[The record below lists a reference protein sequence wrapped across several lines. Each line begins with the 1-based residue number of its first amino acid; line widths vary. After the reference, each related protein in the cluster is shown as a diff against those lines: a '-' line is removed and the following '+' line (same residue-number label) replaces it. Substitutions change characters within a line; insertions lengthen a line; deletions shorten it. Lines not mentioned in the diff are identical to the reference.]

1 MSDYKNS
8 EQDELLTMLEQMQ
21 DEIEQKDLIISQL
34 EQELKQTPS
43 SSSEISELKSLLTE
57 VQNESKRKSQKI
69 SQQEQTIQQLNA
81 KIESLNNSDLQ
92 LREAKRL
99 SREASTTVS
108 AAEAE
113 AESARQEASR
123 ARRDADAKVQQMKQ
137 NLSAREKAATAKE
150 NRLNE
155 IEANVEGEVDKR
167 VMDLGTKKLNA
178 LEKDYKAKSKALN
191 DKYDKM
197 TASYKGRYYM
207 ALYYGIVVT
216 VLMAVLS
223 ETFRHEVAVFFST
236 FYEGVFTIGQG
247 LIDLGGLVA
256 KLGDMIP
263 QETVAFIV
271 HWLLQI
277 VVTVGAVVGLIFLI
291 VWGISK
297 FVAFFK
303 EHYADEITVA
313 VMLMALAVIVIGADY
328 VALLPVNLILLYI
341 LIFIGYIVVRAFLEW
356 DDAEAKKNLLVNV
369 GLTVGIIVLV
379 WIGLR
384 SIAQSLSELAH

>member
-1 MSDYKNS
+1 M
-8 EQDELLTMLEQMQ
+8 
-21 DEIEQKDLIISQL
+21 
-34 EQELKQTPS
+34 
-43 SSSEISELKSLLTE
+43 
-57 VQNESKRKSQKI
+57 
-69 SQQEQTIQQLNA
+69 
-81 KIESLNNSDLQ
+81 Q

-99 SREASTTVS
+99 SQEASTTVS

-123 ARRDADAKVQQMKQ
+123 ARRDADAKVRQMKED
-137 NLSAREKAATAKE
+137 LSDREKAATAKE
-150 NRLNE
+150 ARLND
-155 IEANVEGEVDKR
+155 IEADIEGEVGKR
-167 VMDLGTKKLNA
+167 VLDLGTKKLNA
-178 LEKDYKAKSKALN
+178 LEKDYKAKNKALN

-197 TASYKGRYYM
+197 TAGYKGRYYM

-223 ETFRHEVAVFFST
+223 EVFRNEVAVFFT
-236 FYEGVFTIGQG
+236 TLFDGLCTIGQG
-247 LIDLGGLVA
+247 LVDLGGLVA

-263 QETVAFIV
+263 QETVVFIV

-277 VVTVGAVVGLIFLI
+277 IVTVGAVAGLMFLI

-297 FVAFFK
+297 FIAFFK
-303 EHYADEITVA
+303 EHYADELTVA
-313 VMLMALAVIVIGADY
+313 VMLMALAIIVIGADY

-341 LIFIGYIVVRAFLEW
+341 LVFIGYLVVRAFLEW

-384 SIAQSLSELAH
+384 SIAQSLSELSH

>member
-21 DEIEQKDLIISQL
+21 DEIEQKDLTISQL
-34 EQELKQTPS
+34 KQKLKQTPS
-43 SSSEISELKSLLTE
+43 NSSEISELKSLLTE

-69 SQQEQTIQQLNA
+69 LQLEQTIQQLNA

-99 SREASTTVS
+99 SQEASTTVS

-113 AESARQEASR
+113 AESARQEASK
-123 ARRDADAKVQQMKQ
+123 ARRDADAKVRQMKED
-137 NLSAREKAATAKE
+137 LSDREKAATAKE
-150 NRLNE
+150 ARLND
-155 IEANVEGEVDKR
+155 IEADIEGEVGKR
-167 VMDLGTKKLNA
+167 VLDLGTKKLNA
-178 LEKDYKAKSKALN
+178 LEKDYKAKNKALN

-197 TASYKGRYYM
+197 TAGYKGRYYM

-223 ETFRHEVAVFFST
+223 EVFRNEVAVFFT
-236 FYEGVFTIGQG
+236 TLFDGLCTIGQG
-247 LIDLGGLVA
+247 LVDLGGLVA

-277 VVTVGAVVGLIFLI
+277 IVTVGAVAGLMFLI

-297 FVAFFK
+297 FIAFFK
-303 EHYADEITVA
+303 EHYADELTVA
-313 VMLMALAVIVIGADY
+313 VMLMALAIIVIGADY

-341 LIFIGYIVVRAFLEW
+341 LVFIGYLVVRAFLEW

-384 SIAQSLSELAH
+384 SIAQSLSELSH

>member
-1 MSDYKNS
+1 MSDLKNS

-21 DEIEQKDLIISQL
+21 DEIDSLKSENEQLR
-34 EQELKQTPS
+34 QTPS

-57 VQNESKRKSQKI
+57 VQSESKRKSQKI

-99 SREASTTVS
+99 SQEASTTVS

-123 ARRDADAKVQQMKQ
+123 ARRDADAKVRQMKED
-137 NLSAREKAATAKE
+137 LSDREKAATAKE
-150 NRLNE
+150 ARLND
-155 IEANVEGEVDKR
+155 IEADIEGEVGKR
-167 VMDLGTKKLNA
+167 VLDLGTKKLNA
-178 LEKDYKAKSKALN
+178 LEKDYKAKNKALN

-197 TASYKGRYYM
+197 TAGYKGRYYM

-223 ETFRHEVAVFFST
+223 EVFRNEVAVFFT
-236 FYEGVFTIGQG
+236 TLFDGLCTIGQG
-247 LIDLGGLVA
+247 LVDLGGLVA

-277 VVTVGAVVGLIFLI
+277 IVTVGAVAGLMFLI

-297 FVAFFK
+297 FIAFFK
-303 EHYADEITVA
+303 EHYADELTVA
-313 VMLMALAVIVIGADY
+313 VMLMALAIIVIGADY
-328 VALLPVNLILLYI
+328 VAMLPVNLILLYI
-341 LIFIGYIVVRAFLEW
+341 LVFIGYLVVRAFLEW

-384 SIAQSLSELAH
+384 SIAQSLSELSH

>member
-1 MSDYKNS
+1 M
-8 EQDELLTMLEQMQ
+8 
-21 DEIEQKDLIISQL
+21 
-34 EQELKQTPS
+34 
-43 SSSEISELKSLLTE
+43 
-57 VQNESKRKSQKI
+57 
-69 SQQEQTIQQLNA
+69 
-81 KIESLNNSDLQ
+81 Q
-92 LREAKRL
+92 LREARRL
-99 SREASTTVS
+99 SQEATTTVS

-123 ARRDADAKVQQMKQ
+123 ARRDADAKVRQMKED
-137 NLSAREKAATAKE
+137 LSDRERAATAKE
-150 NRLNE
+150 HRLNE
-155 IEANVEGEVDKR
+155 IQADVEGEVGKR

-178 LEKDYKAKSKALN
+178 LEKDYKAKNKALD

-223 ETFRHEVAVFFST
+223 ETFRNEVAVFFT
-236 FYEGVFTIGQG
+236 TLFDGLFAIGQG
-247 LIDLGGLVA
+247 MIDLGGLVA

-277 VVTVGAVVGLIFLI
+277 IVTVGAIAGLLLLI
-291 VWGISK
+291 AWGVSK

-303 EHYADEITVA
+303 EHYADEMTVA
-313 VMLMALAVIVIGADY
+313 IMLMALAVIVIGADY

-341 LIFIGYIVVRAFLEW
+341 LIFVGYIVVRAFLEW

-369 GLTVGIIVLV
+369 GLAVFIIAAV
-379 WIGLR
+379 WLGLR
-384 SIAQSLSELAH
+384 SLAQSLSELAH

>member
-1 MSDYKNS
+1 M
-8 EQDELLTMLEQMQ
+8 
-21 DEIEQKDLIISQL
+21 
-34 EQELKQTPS
+34 
-43 SSSEISELKSLLTE
+43 
-57 VQNESKRKSQKI
+57 
-69 SQQEQTIQQLNA
+69 
-81 KIESLNNSDLQ
+81 Q

-99 SREASTTVS
+99 SQEASTTVS

-113 AESARQEASR
+113 AESARQEASK
-123 ARRDADAKVQQMKQ
+123 AKRDADAKVRQMKED
-137 NLSAREKAATAKE
+137 LSDREKAATAKE
-150 NRLNE
+150 ARLND
-155 IEANVEGEVDKR
+155 IEADIEGEVGKR
-167 VMDLGTKKLNA
+167 VLDLGTKKLNA
-178 LEKDYKAKSKALN
+178 LEKDYKAKNKALN

-197 TASYKGRYYM
+197 TAGYKGRYYM

-223 ETFRHEVAVFFST
+223 EVFRNEVAVFFT
-236 FYEGVFTIGQG
+236 TLFDGLCTIGQG
-247 LIDLGGLVA
+247 LVDLGGLVA

-277 VVTVGAVVGLIFLI
+277 IVTVGAVAGLMFLI
-291 VWGISK
+291 AK
-297 FVAFFK
+297 FIVFFK
-303 EHYADEITVA
+303 EHYVDELTVA
-313 VMLMALAVIVIGADY
+313 VTLMALAIIVIGADY

-341 LIFIGYIVVRAFLEW
+341 LVFIGYLVVRAFLEW

-384 SIAQSLSELAH
+384 SIAQSLSELSH

>member
-1 MSDYKNS
+1 M
-8 EQDELLTMLEQMQ
+8 
-21 DEIEQKDLIISQL
+21 
-34 EQELKQTPS
+34 
-43 SSSEISELKSLLTE
+43 
-57 VQNESKRKSQKI
+57 
-69 SQQEQTIQQLNA
+69 
-81 KIESLNNSDLQ
+81 Q

-99 SREASTTVS
+99 SQEASTTVS

-113 AESARQEASR
+113 AESARQEADR
-123 ARRDADAKVQQMKQ
+123 AKRDAAAQVRQMRQ
-137 NLSAREKAATAKE
+137 DLSDREKAATAKE
-150 NRLNE
+150 ARLNE
-155 IEANVEGEVDKR
+155 IEADVEGEVGKR
-167 VMDLGTKKLNA
+167 VLDLGTKKLNA
-178 LEKDYKAKSKALN
+178 LENDYKAKNKALN

-216 VLMAVLS
+216 VLMAVFS
-223 ETFRHEVAVFFST
+223 DTFRNEVGVFFST

-277 VVTVGAVVGLIFLI
+277 IVTVGSIAGLIMLI
-291 VWGISK
+291 VWGIKK

-303 EHYADEITVA
+303 EHYADELTVA
-313 VMLMALAVIVIGADY
+313 VMLMALAVIVVGADY

-341 LIFIGYIVVRAFLEW
+341 LIFVGYLVIRAFLEW

-369 GLTVGIIVLV
+369 GLAVGMIVLI
-379 WIGLR
+379 WFGLKT
-384 SIAQSLSELAH
+384 IAESLSELAH

>member
-1 MSDYKNS
+1 MSDLKNS

-21 DEIEQKDLIISQL
+21 DEIESLRSENEQL
-34 EQELKQTPS
+34 RQTPS

-57 VQNESKRKSQKI
+57 VQSESKRKSQKI

-99 SREASTTVS
+99 SQEASTTVS

-123 ARRDADAKVQQMKQ
+123 ARRDADAKVRQMKED
-137 NLSAREKAATAKE
+137 LSDREKAATAKE
-150 NRLNE
+150 ARLND
-155 IEANVEGEVDKR
+155 IEADIEGEVGKR
-167 VMDLGTKKLNA
+167 VLDLGTKKLNA
-178 LEKDYKAKSKALN
+178 LEKDYKAKNKALN

-197 TASYKGRYYM
+197 TAGYKGRYYM

-223 ETFRHEVAVFFST
+223 EVFRNEVAVFFT
-236 FYEGVFTIGQG
+236 TLFDGLCTIGQG
-247 LIDLGGLVA
+247 LVDLGGLVA

-263 QETVAFIV
+263 QETVVFIV

-277 VVTVGAVVGLIFLI
+277 IVTVGAVAGLMFLI

-297 FVAFFK
+297 FIAFFK
-303 EHYADEITVA
+303 EHYADELTVA
-313 VMLMALAVIVIGADY
+313 VMLMALAIIVIGADY
-328 VALLPVNLILLYI
+328 VAMLPVNLILLYI
-341 LIFIGYIVVRAFLEW
+341 LLFIGYLVVRAFLEW

-384 SIAQSLSELAH
+384 SIAQSLSELSH

>member
-1 MSDYKNS
+1 MSDLKNS

-21 DEIEQKDLIISQL
+21 DEIESLRSENEQL
-34 EQELKQTPS
+34 RQTPS

-57 VQNESKRKSQKI
+57 VQSESKRKSQKI

-99 SREASTTVS
+99 SQEASTTVS

-113 AESARQEASR
+113 AESARQEASK
-123 ARRDADAKVQQMKQ
+123 AKRDADAKVRQMKED
-137 NLSAREKAATAKE
+137 LSDREKAATAKE
-150 NRLNE
+150 ARLND
-155 IEANVEGEVDKR
+155 IEADIEGEVGKR
-167 VMDLGTKKLNA
+167 VLDLGTKKLNA
-178 LEKDYKAKSKALN
+178 LEKDYKAKNKALN

-197 TASYKGRYYM
+197 TAGYKGRYYM

-223 ETFRHEVAVFFST
+223 EVFRNEVAVFFT
-236 FYEGVFTIGQG
+236 TLFDGLCTIGQG
-247 LIDLGGLVA
+247 LVDLGGLVA

-277 VVTVGAVVGLIFLI
+277 IVTVGAVAGLMFLI

-297 FVAFFK
+297 FIAFFK
-303 EHYADEITVA
+303 EHYADELTVA
-313 VMLMALAVIVIGADY
+313 VMLMALAIIVIGADY

-341 LIFIGYIVVRAFLEW
+341 LVFIGYLVVRAFLEW

-384 SIAQSLSELAH
+384 SIAQSLSELSH

>member
-1 MSDYKNS
+1 MSDLKNS

-21 DEIEQKDLIISQL
+21 DEIESLRSENEQL
-34 EQELKQTPS
+34 RQTPS

-57 VQNESKRKSQKI
+57 VQSESKRKSQKI

-99 SREASTTVS
+99 SQEASTTVS

-123 ARRDADAKVQQMKQ
+123 ARRDADAKVRQMKED
-137 NLSAREKAATAKE
+137 LSDREKAATAKE
-150 NRLNE
+150 ARLND
-155 IEANVEGEVDKR
+155 IEADIEGEVGKR
-167 VMDLGTKKLNA
+167 VLDLGTKKLNA
-178 LEKDYKAKSKALN
+178 LEKDYKAKNKALN

-197 TASYKGRYYM
+197 TAGYKGRYYM

-223 ETFRHEVAVFFST
+223 EVFRNEVAVFFT
-236 FYEGVFTIGQG
+236 TLFDGLCTIGQG
-247 LIDLGGLVA
+247 LVDLGGLVA

-263 QETVAFIV
+263 QETVVFIV

-277 VVTVGAVVGLIFLI
+277 IVTVGAVAGLMFLI

-297 FVAFFK
+297 FIAFFK
-303 EHYADEITVA
+303 EHYADELTVA
-313 VMLMALAVIVIGADY
+313 VMLMALAIIVIGADY
-328 VALLPVNLILLYI
+328 VAMLPVNLILLYI
-341 LIFIGYIVVRAFLEW
+341 LVFIGYLVVRAFLEW

-384 SIAQSLSELAH
+384 SIAQSLSELSH

>member
-1 MSDYKNS
+1 MSDLKNS

-21 DEIEQKDLIISQL
+21 DEIESLKSENEQL
-34 EQELKQTPS
+34 RQIPS
-43 SSSEISELKSLLTE
+43 NSSEISELKSLLTE
-57 VQNESKRKSQKI
+57 VQSESKRKSQKI
-69 SQQEQTIQQLNA
+69 SQQEQTIQRLNA

-99 SREASTTVS
+99 SQEASTTVS

-113 AESARQEASR
+113 AESARQEASK
-123 ARRDADAKVQQMKQ
+123 ARRDADAKVRQMKED
-137 NLSAREKAATAKE
+137 LSDRERAATAKE
-150 NRLNE
+150 HRLNE
-155 IEANVEGEVDKR
+155 IQADVEGEVGKR

-178 LEKDYKAKSKALN
+178 LEKDYKAKNKALD

-223 ETFRHEVAVFFST
+223 ETFRNEVTVFFT
-236 FYEGVFTIGQG
+236 TLFDGLFAIGQG
-247 LIDLGGLVA
+247 MIDLGGLVA

-277 VVTVGAVVGLIFLI
+277 IVTVGAIAGLLLLI
-291 VWGISK
+291 AWGVSK
-297 FVAFFK
+297 FVAFSK
-303 EHYADEITVA
+303 NI
-313 VMLMALAVIVIGADY
+313 MLM
-328 VALLPVNLILLYI
+328 
-341 LIFIGYIVVRAFLEW
+341 
-356 DDAEAKKNLLVNV
+356 K
-369 GLTVGIIVLV
+369 
-379 WIGLR
+379 
-384 SIAQSLSELAH
+384 